1 MACSDFAIPQQLK
14 VGKVLTGQKQEKLWW
29 KGVNRPTHTQHGVYL
44 TLQQRGCSLE
54 VVDVTEM
61 VKVAVTIN
69 VSSLVF

>member
-14 VGKVLTGQKQEKLWW
+14 VGKVLTGQKQEMLWW
-29 KGVNRPTHTQHGVYL
+29 KGVNRGTRTQHGVYI
-44 TLQQRGCSLE
+44 TLQQRGSSLE

-69 VSSLVF
+69 VSSLDF